1 MHIQYFTTTL
11 GAHLKK
17 ITTMQISAALLSGG
31 LLFAASPG
39 LVGFAPLA
47 WLALVPLLSAIAR
60 RDVSPRR
67 AALLGLISGLTY
79 YPSLLYWITIVLGR
93 YGNLS
98 MWLSIPALLLLS
110 LYMSLY
116 LAGFAAISCHL
127 QRKYS
132 LIWIAPII
140 WVAFDFLRG
149 WLFTGF
155 PWFDLAYTQF
165 QTPLLIQI
173 ADIIG
178 HHGVSFMIVM
188 GNTLIFHA
196 FRNHHKQNALKSG
209 SNFSFKAAICLM
221 LILLSY
227 NLVRFNLVEKTL
239 AKSKT
244 FGVAVIQGN
253 IKQAQKWLPQL
264 QKQTL
269 SKYLTLS
276 AQSLTKDQPSLI
288 VWPETALPF
297 YLSKSSL
304 LQEIITLTAAH
315 QDVTIMTGAPHF
327 EKSGVG
333 RPTTYFNSAFF
344 IDANGLR
351 AERYDKQHLVPFGEY
366 VPLKNLLPFLAP
378 LVETVADFTPGT
390 TKQPVPCQNVKVGVL
405 ICFESIFPALAR
417 QQTEAGSELLVNLT
431 NDAWYGRSNA
441 PWQHLSMA
449 VFRAVENRRSL
460 TRAAN
465 TGVSGFIDPL
475 GRMHELSP
483 LFEDFTGYYDLPIVN
498 IKSVF
503 TFYNGHLAGL
513 ICLIITCFL
522 AIFTKRT
529 SNVTTLRHAA

>member
-1 MHIQYFTTTL
+1 
-11 GAHLKK
+11 
-17 ITTMQISAALLSGG
+17 MQILAALLSGG

-39 LVGFAPLA
+39 FVGFAPLA
-47 WLALVPLLSAIAR
+47 WLALIPLLSTISKR
-60 RDVSPRR
+60 NTTPRR
-67 AALLGLISGLTY
+67 AALLGLICGLAY
-79 YPSLLYWITIVLGR
+79 YPPLLYWITIVLGR

-116 LAGFAAISCHL
+116 LAGFAAFSCHL
-127 QRKYS
+127 QRRYS

-149 WLFTGF
+149 WLLTGF

-173 ADIIG
+173 ADITG

-188 GNTLIFHA
+188 GNILIFHA
-196 FRNHHKQNALKSG
+196 FRNPHKQNAIKSG
-209 SNFSFKAAICLM
+209 SDFSFKAAICLM
-221 LILLSY
+221 LIILSY
-227 NLVRFNLVEKTL
+227 NLIRFNLVEKTL
-239 AKSKT
+239 TKSET

-264 QKQTL
+264 QQQTL
-269 SKYLTLS
+269 NKYLKLS
-276 AQSLTKDQPSLI
+276 AQTLAEKNPALI

-297 YLSKSSL
+297 YLNESSL
-304 LQEIITLTAAH
+304 LQEITALTASRKGL
-315 QDVTIMTGAPHF
+315 TIMTGAPHR
-327 EKSGVG
+327 EKSAAGNS
-333 RPTTYFNSAFF
+333 TTYFNSAFF
-344 IDANGLR
+344 IDDNGLR

-366 VPLKNLLPFLAP
+366 VPLKKLLPFMAP

-390 TKQPVPCQNVKVGVL
+390 TKQPVPCQNVRVGVL

-417 QQTEAGSELLVNLT
+417 QRTKAGSELLVNLT
-431 NDAWYGRSNA
+431 NDAWYGKSSA

-449 VFRAVENRRSL
+449 VFRAIENRRSL

-465 TGVSGFIDPL
+465 TGISGFIDPL

-483 LFEDFTGYYDLPIVN
+483 LFEDFTGYHDLPIVN

-503 TFYNGHLAGL
+503 TFHNGHLAGL
-513 ICLIITCFL
+513 ICLIIAIFL
-522 AIFTKRT
+522 AISTKRA
-529 SNVTTLRHAA
+529 SKFGY